1 MAKSIYRDEYVT
13 LRRTIREVRK
23 QAGFTQAQCAAAL
36 GRPQSF
42 VSDVERG
49 SRRLDLV
56 QLRDLCRVTGTTLS
70 AFVAKFEK
78 ELVVAESRKPKRK
91 KKS

>member
-13 LRRTIREVRK
+13 LLRTIREVRTK
-23 QAGFTQAQCAAAL
+23 AGFTQAQCAAAL

-56 QLRDLCRVTGTTLS
+56 QLRDFCRVTGTTLG
-70 AFVAKFEK
+70 AFITKFEK
-78 ELVVAESRKPKRK
+78 ELASEENQRSKKKKRK
-91 KKS
+91 